1 MKLYYKQ
8 YCKIL
13 AQVIK
18 EAKRLMY
25 NNQVINSANK
35 TKTTWNI
42 IKKETNRVKGHTYS
56 KIKIPL
62 KGLINISFQ
71 QLKKSFRISKIM

>member
-1 MKLYYKQ
+1 MPGIRISCSHKEHLFLLSRDSNDINMKLYYKQ

-13 AQVIK
+13 AKVIN

-42 IKKETNRVKGHTYS
+42 IKKETE
-56 KIKIPL
+56 
-62 KGLINISFQ
+62 
-71 QLKKSFRISKIM
+71 